1 MDSVRRFHKA
11 FDQHVQDNTNPD
23 VSVNTDLRVELIR
36 EEFEELKTALD
47 GKDKNSLPLSEEE
60 RIIAVA
66 DALGDLVYVIAGA
79 ALTWG
84 IDLESVVQEI
94 HDSNMTKV
102 GGEKRADGKVLKPS
116 SYRPPNILDALR
128 RARDNAGS
136 HLAYDAPFGN
146 VDV

>member
-1 MDSVRRFHKA
+1 MDFVRA
-11 FDQHVQDNTNPD
+11 FNDAFQQHVGDTTKPD

-36 EEFEELKTALD
+36 EEFEELKAALD
-47 GKDKNSLPLSEEE
+47 GKDKNGLRLSKEE

-84 IDLESVVQEI
+84 IDLTAVVEEI
-94 HDSNMTKV
+94 HSSNMTKV

-116 SYRPPNILDALR
+116 TYRAPNIKRAL
-128 RARDNAGS
+128 G
-136 HLAYDAPFGN
+136 L
-146 VDV
+146 